1 MKQNNMKETILSAAT
16 DLIIKQGVKN
26 TSLADIAKA
35 SNISKG
41 TLYYH
46 YSSKNDLICAIA
58 DMHLEVITKAVLDCV
73 HGIGTD
79 DSSINMVNLI
89 MEKISSIEGRGR
101 IHMYLLCEA
110 ITENDTLKES
120 IKVKYFEWRNT
131 LKQEISKT
139 VKYNKD
145 AEALS
150 FLLVSVVDGLVV
162 QGLLKSVRICQSPE
176 KKELL
181 TEAIPEQSRG
191 QILHWKNFG
200 KSLV

>member
-1 MKQNNMKETILSAAT
+1 
-16 DLIIKQGVKN
+16 
-26 TSLADIAKA
+26 
-35 SNISKG
+35 
-41 TLYYH
+41 
-46 YSSKNDLICAIA
+46 
-58 DMHLEVITKAVLDCV
+58 MHLEVITKAVLDCV

-79 DSSINMVNLI
+79 DSSVNMVNLI

-139 VKYNKD
+139 VKDNKD

-162 QGLLKSVRICQSPE
+162 QGLLKSETVPYENIASF
-176 KKELL
+176 LL
-181 TEAIPEQSRG
+181 
-191 QILHWKNFG
+191 
-200 KSLV
+200 KSWL

>member
-1 MKQNNMKETILSAAT
+1 MKQNNMKEIILSAAT
-16 DLIIKQGVKN
+16 DLIIKQGIKN

-58 DMHLEVITKAVLDCV
+58 DMHLEVITQAVLDCV
-73 HGIGTD
+73 YGIESD
-79 DSSINMVNLI
+79 DTSYNMVNLI
-89 MEKISSIEGRGR
+89 MEKISSIEDRGR

-110 ITENDTLKES
+110 ITENDTLRES

-139 VKYNKD
+139 VKDNKD
-145 AEALS
+145 AEAIS
-150 FLLVSVVDGLVV
+150 FLLVSIVDGLVV
-162 QGLLKSVRICQSPE
+162 QGLLKSETVPFENIASF
-176 KKELL
+176 LL
-181 TEAIPEQSRG
+181 
-191 QILHWKNFG
+191 
-200 KSLV
+200 KSWL

>member
-1 MKQNNMKETILSAAT
+1 MKLNRGTKQNHSMKEKILLASINLMT
-16 DLIIKQGVKN
+16 KNGINN
-26 TSLADIAKA
+26 TSLADIAKEV
-35 SNISKG
+35 NISKG

-79 DSSINMVNLI
+79 DSSVNMVNLI

-139 VKYNKD
+139 VKDNKD

-162 QGLLKSVRICQSPE
+162 QGLLKSETVPYENIASF
-176 KKELL
+176 LL
-181 TEAIPEQSRG
+181 
-191 QILHWKNFG
+191 
-200 KSLV
+200 KSWL

>member
-1 MKQNNMKETILSAAT
+1 MYSLFICMKQNNMKETILSAAT

-162 QGLLKSVRICQSPE
+162 QGLLKSETIPYENIASF
-176 KKELL
+176 LL
-181 TEAIPEQSRG
+181 
-191 QILHWKNFG
+191 
-200 KSLV
+200 KSWL

>member
-110 ITENDTLKES
+110 IKENDTLKES

-139 VKYNKD
+139 VKDNKD

-162 QGLLKSVRICQSPE
+162 QGLLKSETIPYENIASF
-176 KKELL
+176 LL
-181 TEAIPEQSRG
+181 RSW
-191 QILHWKNFG
+191 L
-200 KSLV
+200 

>member
-1 MKQNNMKETILSAAT
+1 
-16 DLIIKQGVKN
+16 
-26 TSLADIAKA
+26 
-35 SNISKG
+35 
-41 TLYYH
+41 
-46 YSSKNDLICAIA
+46 
-58 DMHLEVITKAVLDCV
+58 MHLEVITKAVLDCV
-73 HGIGTD
+73 HRIGTD

-139 VKYNKD
+139 VKDNKD

-162 QGLLKSVRICQSPE
+162 QGLLKSETIPYENIASF
-176 KKELL
+176 LL
-181 TEAIPEQSRG
+181 
-191 QILHWKNFG
+191 
-200 KSLV
+200 KSWL